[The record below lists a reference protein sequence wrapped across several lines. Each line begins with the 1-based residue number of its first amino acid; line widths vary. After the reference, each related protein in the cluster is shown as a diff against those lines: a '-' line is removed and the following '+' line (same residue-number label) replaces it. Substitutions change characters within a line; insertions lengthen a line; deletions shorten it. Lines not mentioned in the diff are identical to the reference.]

1 MTTTPVASV
10 VTVRRGRVAVIACPY
25 CGGRHEH
32 QVDRLGRDERR
43 APACG
48 FRCSPDQRAAG
59 YRFTTPRYDEPH
71 TPDPGTLAGATTP
84 KEQ

>member
-1 MTTTPVASV
+1 MTADAPTASV

-25 CGGRHEH
+25 CGARHEH
-32 QVDRLGRDERR
+32 QVDRLGRDEWR

-48 FRCSPDQRAAG
+48 LSCSADQRAAG
-59 YRFTTPRYDEPH
+59 YRFTTPRYEPPTRPRH
-71 TPDPGTLAGATTP
+71 AAGATTP